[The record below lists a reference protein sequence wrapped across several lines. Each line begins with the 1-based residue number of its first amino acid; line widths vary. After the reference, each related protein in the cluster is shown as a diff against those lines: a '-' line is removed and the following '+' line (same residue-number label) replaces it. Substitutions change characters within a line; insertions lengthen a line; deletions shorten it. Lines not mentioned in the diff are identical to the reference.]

1 MNEDSNY
8 LIPWNPDD
16 EHEIY
21 TTEILVLGSGI
32 AGLFAAIN
40 LSDRFNI
47 TILTKKNIMAG
58 NTEHAQGG
66 IAVALNQDDSP
77 EFHFGDTI
85 KAGAG
90 LCNLEA
96 VRILAEKGP
105 ECVEQLI
112 KIGAQ
117 FDRLENRLDFTRE
130 AAHSK
135 NRVLH
140 AKGDATGGEIER
152 ALVAKVQD
160 KDSNISVRENYFVID
175 LLKNKE
181 NRVCG
186 VLAYNENKL
195 KLEIWLAKAVILAT
209 GGLGQLYKYTTNPPV
224 TTGDGL
230 AAAYRAGAELMDMEF
245 IQFHPTALLLSGA
258 PSFLISEAARGEGAK
273 LLNSKGERFM
283 HDIPGQE
290 LAPRDIVA
298 REIWAQMK
306 EGTVYLDVS
315 CLGQD
320 KVQKRFPGI
329 YKTCLE
335 YGIDISKSPVPVGPA
350 THFLMGGVKV
360 NIDGETNLAGLY
372 ACGECAC
379 NGVHGANRLASNSL
393 LDGLV
398 FASIVAE
405 KIKENPGPL
414 PKKSDLKVPLNQNC
428 LNEKINSID
437 PEKIIEEL
445 KQIMWDKVGII
456 RDRSGLLQAEAE
468 LTNYRQKFSPGLN
481 TAELELGNMLIL
493 SLLIVKSALA
503 REESRGGHYRSD
515 FPLTNIKWQKHSVI
529 KKGDTRVRYVSI

>member
-1 MNEDSNY
+1 MHEDSNY
-8 LIPWNPDD
+8 LIPWNPD
-16 EHEIY
+16 EHEIH

-40 LSDRFNI
+40 LSDRFNV
-47 TILTKKNIMAG
+47 TVLTKKNIMAG

-112 KIGAQ
+112 KLGAQ
-117 FDRLENRLDFTRE
+117 FDKLENSLDFTRE

-135 NRVLH
+135 SRVLH

-152 ALVAKVQD
+152 TLVAKVR
-160 KDSNISVRENYFVID
+160 DSNISVCENYFVID
-175 LLKNKE
+175 LLKNKQ

-186 VLAYNENKL
+186 VLVYNENKL

-245 IQFHPTALLLSGA
+245 IQFHPTALLLPGA

-273 LLNSKGERFM
+273 LLNAKGERFM
-283 HDIPGQE
+283 HNIPGQE

-360 NIDGETNLAGLY
+360 NIDGETNLVGLY

-405 KIKENPGPL
+405 KIKENPGSL
-414 PKKSDLKVPLNQNC
+414 PKKSDLKFSSNLDFS
-428 LNEKINSID
+428 NEKNNSVDI
-437 PEKIIEEL
+437 KSIKEEL
-445 KQIMWDKVGII
+445 RQIMWDKAGII
-456 RDRSGLLQAEAE
+456 RDRSGLLQAKTE
-468 LTNYRQKFSPGLN
+468 LTNYIQRFSPGLN
-481 TAELELGNMLIL
+481 TAELELGNMLTL
-493 SLLIVKSALA
+493 GLLIVKSALA

-515 FPLTNIKWQKHSVI
+515 FPLTDRKWQKHSVI

>member
-1 MNEDSNY
+1 MKDSNY
-8 LIPWNPDD
+8 LLSWDVD
-16 EHEIY
+16 EHKVHF
-21 TTEILVLGSGI
+21 TEVLVLGSGI

-40 LSDRFNI
+40 LCGHFDV

-112 KIGAQ
+112 KLGAE
-117 FDRLENRLDFTRE
+117 FDKLENRLDFTRE

-135 NRVLH
+135 SRVLH
-140 AKGDATGGEIER
+140 ARGDATGGEIER
-152 ALVAKVQD
+152 ALVA
-160 KDSNISVRENYFVID
+160 SVRDSKIAVKENYFVID
-175 LLKNKE
+175 FIKNIQGE
-181 NRVCG
+181 VSG
-186 VLAYNENKL
+186 VLAFNENDC
-195 KLEIWLAKAVILAT
+195 KLEIWLSKVVILAT

-245 IQFHPTALLLSGA
+245 IQFHPTALLLPGA

-273 LLNSKGERFM
+273 LINAKGERFM
-283 HDIPGQE
+283 QDIPGQE

-298 REIWAQMK
+298 RAIWAQMK
-306 EGTVYLDVS
+306 QGPVYLDVS
-315 CLGQD
+315 CLGKE
-320 KVQKRFPGI
+320 KVQERFPGI

-335 YGIDISKSPVPVGPA
+335 YGVDISVTPVPVGPA

-360 NIDGETNLAGLY
+360 NIEGETNLPNLF

-398 FASIVAE
+398 FASIIAE
-405 KIKENPGPL
+405 KIKGNAGIMARKKDNIL
-414 PKKSDLKVPLNQNC
+414 PPKRNIS
-428 LNEKINSID
+428 NEKNNILDKDRI
-437 PEKIIEEL
+437 KEEL
-445 KQIMWDKVGII
+445 KDIMWDKVGII
-456 RDRSGLLQAEAE
+456 RNKDGLCEAE
-468 LTNYRQKFSPGLN
+468 FRLKKYWEAFFPQPDIF
-481 TAELELGNMLIL
+481 ELEIANMLLL
-493 SLLIVKSALA
+493 SLIIIKSALA

-515 FPLTNIKWQKHSVI
+515 FPLLNKNWQKHSVV
-529 KKGDTRVRYVSI
+529 KRGDAYVRYVSI